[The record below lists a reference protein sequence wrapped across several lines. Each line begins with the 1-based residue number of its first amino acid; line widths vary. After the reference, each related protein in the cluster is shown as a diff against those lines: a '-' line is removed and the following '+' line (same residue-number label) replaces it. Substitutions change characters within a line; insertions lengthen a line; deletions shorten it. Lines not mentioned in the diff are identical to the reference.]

1 MAEHHHRYYTVS
13 VLRITLNLRC
23 SICSMDVAEEEIE
36 NHVNGK
42 QHIENKSKISVAN
55 GKGSDNSVVKMWRK
69 SLQE

>member
-1 MAEHHHRYYTVS
+1 
-13 VLRITLNLRC
+13 
-23 SICSMDVAEEEIE
+23 MDVAEEEIE
-36 NHVNGK
+36 NHVNSK